1 MNDITEKYMSQ
12 IQVNHE
18 YDIKRFVNEYGYTN
32 IMRMIP
38 AGGAKADRISAELMA
53 VCIVTAS
60 KIMMDDY
67 DTNDEVEVDNI
78 YKIGYPKISAIAPVR
93 DLDNTPFFNSGYFGI
108 VMNDIN
114 GNKFYFMIESGK
126 IGLEDM
132 KTAYAQ
138 IGNASS
144 PHIDLTFGQN
154 RQFGDYKIHRED
166 FEKAVE
172 ILTEKLL
179 NRLYCK

>member
-12 IQVNHE
+12 IQVGHE
-18 YDIKRFVNEYGYTN
+18 YDIKRFVNEYGYTD
-32 IMRMIP
+32 IMDMIP
-38 AGGAKADRISAELMA
+38 AGSAKVDRITAELMA

-60 KIMMDDY
+60 EIMMDDY
-67 DTNDEVEVDNI
+67 DMNDEVEVDNI
-78 YKIGYPKISAIAPVR
+78 YKIGYPRISAIAPVR
-93 DLDNTPFFNSGYFGI
+93 DRDNTPFFNSGYFGI
-108 VMNDIN
+108 AMNDIN
-114 GNKFYFMIESGK
+114 GDKFYFMIDSGD

-138 IGNASS
+138 IGGASS
-144 PHIDLTFGQN
+144 PHIDLTF
-154 RQFGDYKIHRED
+154 RQSRRFGDCKIHRED
-166 FEKAVE
+166 FEKAAK